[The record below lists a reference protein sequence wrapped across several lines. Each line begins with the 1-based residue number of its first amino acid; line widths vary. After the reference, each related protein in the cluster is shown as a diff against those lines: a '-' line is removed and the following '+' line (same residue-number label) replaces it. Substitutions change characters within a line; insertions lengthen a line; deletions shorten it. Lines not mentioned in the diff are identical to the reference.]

1 MIFKLCVGMTSAR
14 KNEKQN
20 IAFMELYKSVDVR
33 IRKRFGTADGVSEYI
48 RRLEQLPQSAK
59 AGSRLAGIRQDH
71 RMLKHLRWT
80 RNMLAHE
87 ASYSDEIL
95 KDGDME
101 WLDVFS
107 RKLRQSRDILSTFDG
122 KTNRNKKKSAKHT
135 LADRIR
141 EFFFG

>member
-1 MIFKLCVGMTSAR
+1 
-14 KNEKQN
+14 
-20 IAFMELYKSVDVR
+20 MELYKSVDVR
-33 IRKRFGTADGVSEYI
+33 IRERFGTADGVSEYI

-59 AGSRLAGIRQDH
+59 AGSRLACIRQDH
-71 RMLKHLRWT
+71 RMLKHLRWA

-107 RKLRQSRDILSTFDG
+107 RELRQSRDILSTFDG

-141 EFFFG
+141 EVFFG